1 MPKIPIPEEKSVV
14 LDKSV
19 VSEKI
24 DVRSKSIEPAKK
36 AKLHDWNYNK
46 SHREQKRIRDN
57 NRGRKHVFNNQ
68 RRSYRSLSPQQR
80 LEMEIENKIASM
92 TKTCEKLEN

>member
-1 MPKIPIPEEKSVV
+1 LEEDYASDYTRSFAEARRRRALQNRIKMPKIPIPEEKSVV

-36 AKLHDWNYNK
+36 ARLHDWNYNK
-46 SHREQKRIRDN
+46 SHRE
-57 NRGRKHVFNNQ
+57 
-68 RRSYRSLSPQQR
+68 
-80 LEMEIENKIASM
+80 
-92 TKTCEKLEN
+92 